1 METEKVAYDSKV
13 VVGTYQCADCGYKYF
28 NIIMKILGV
37 DPSLSNTGY
46 GLLDVNGKK
55 LFPIEGG
62 VIKTKTKDSLE
73 IRLSIIFENFND
85 LLLKF
90 SPDCLAVEDLH
101 SRPRFAK
108 TSILMGHARG
118 VIIMSAGL
126 NKIPVYDYQ
135 PTRAKNVVTGSGR
148 ADKTQVMNSVAKI
161 LNNKNLLKNEHV
173 ADAFSIAICHSI
185 VADSKIL

>member
-1 METEKVAYDSKV
+1 
-13 VVGTYQCADCGYKYF
+13 
-28 NIIMKILGV
+28 MKILGV

-173 ADAFSIAICHSI
+173 ADAFSIEICHSI

>member
-1 METEKVAYDSKV
+1 
-13 VVGTYQCADCGYKYF
+13 
-28 NIIMKILGV
+28 MKILGV

-55 LFPIEGG
+55 LIPIEGG
-62 VIKTKTKDSLE
+62 VIKTKKIDPLE

>member
-1 METEKVAYDSKV
+1 
-13 VVGTYQCADCGYKYF
+13 
-28 NIIMKILGV
+28 MKILGV

-46 GLLDVNGKK
+46 GLLEVNGKK

-185 VADSKIL
+185 IADSKIL

>member
-1 METEKVAYDSKV
+1 
-13 VVGTYQCADCGYKYF
+13 
-28 NIIMKILGV
+28 MKILGV
-37 DPSLSNTGY
+37 DPSLTNTGY
-46 GLLDVNGKK
+46 GLLEVNGKK

-62 VIKTKTKDSLE
+62 VIKTKNIDPLE

-118 VIIMSAGL
+118 VIIMCAGL

-148 ADKTQVMNSVAKI
+148 ADKTQVMNSVSKI

-185 VADSKIL
+185 IADSKIL

>member
-1 METEKVAYDSKV
+1 
-13 VVGTYQCADCGYKYF
+13 
-28 NIIMKILGV
+28 MKILGV

-46 GLLDVNGKK
+46 GLLEVNGKK

-62 VIKTKTKDSLE
+62 VIKTKTKASLE

-185 VADSKIL
+185 IADSKIL

>member
-1 METEKVAYDSKV
+1 
-13 VVGTYQCADCGYKYF
+13 
-28 NIIMKILGV
+28 MKILGV

-55 LFPIEGG
+55 LFPLEGG

-73 IRLSIIFENFND
+73 IRLSIIFENFNN

-185 VADSKIL
+185 IADSKNL

>member
-1 METEKVAYDSKV
+1 
-13 VVGTYQCADCGYKYF
+13 
-28 NIIMKILGV
+28 MKILGV
-37 DPSLSNTGY
+37 DPSLTNTGY

>member
-1 METEKVAYDSKV
+1 M
-13 VVGTYQCADCGYKYF
+13 
-28 NIIMKILGV
+28 
-37 DPSLSNTGY
+37 
-46 GLLDVNGKK
+46 LDVNGKK
-55 LFPIEGG
+55 LFPIEGC

-185 VADSKIL
+185 IADSKIL

>member
-1 METEKVAYDSKV
+1 M
-13 VVGTYQCADCGYKYF
+13 
-28 NIIMKILGV
+28 
-37 DPSLSNTGY
+37 
-46 GLLDVNGKK
+46 LDVNGKK

-185 VADSKIL
+185 IADSKNL

>member
-1 METEKVAYDSKV
+1 
-13 VVGTYQCADCGYKYF
+13 
-28 NIIMKILGV
+28 MKILGV

-46 GLLDVNGKK
+46 GLLEVNGKK
-55 LFPIEGG
+55 LFPLEGG

-185 VADSKIL
+185 IADSKIL

>member
-1 METEKVAYDSKV
+1 
-13 VVGTYQCADCGYKYF
+13 
-28 NIIMKILGV
+28 MKILGV

-55 LFPIEGG
+55 LFPLEGG

-73 IRLSIIFENFND
+73 IRLSIIFENFNN

-185 VADSKIL
+185 IADSKIL

>member
-1 METEKVAYDSKV
+1 
-13 VVGTYQCADCGYKYF
+13 
-28 NIIMKILGV
+28 MKILGV

-46 GLLDVNGKK
+46 GLLEVNGKK

-185 VADSKIL
+185 IADSKNL

>member
-1 METEKVAYDSKV
+1 M
-13 VVGTYQCADCGYKYF
+13 
-28 NIIMKILGV
+28 I
-37 DPSLSNTGY
+37 
-46 GLLDVNGKK
+46 
-55 LFPIEGG
+55 
-62 VIKTKTKDSLE
+62 IKTKTKDSLE

-108 TSILMGHARG
+108 TAILMGHARG

-161 LNNKNLLKNEHV
+161 LNNKTG
-173 ADAFSIAICHSI
+173 FWQ
-185 VADSKIL
+185 

>member
-1 METEKVAYDSKV
+1 
-13 VVGTYQCADCGYKYF
+13 
-28 NIIMKILGV
+28 MKILGV

-185 VADSKIL
+185 IADSKNL

>member
-1 METEKVAYDSKV
+1 MCIRDR
-13 VVGTYQCADCGYKYF
+13 
-28 NIIMKILGV
+28 ILGV

-55 LFPIEGG
+55 LFPLEGG

-73 IRLSIIFENFND
+73 IRLSIIFENFNN

-185 VADSKIL
+185 IADSKIL

>member
-1 METEKVAYDSKV
+1 
-13 VVGTYQCADCGYKYF
+13 
-28 NIIMKILGV
+28 MKIVGV
-37 DPSLSNTGY
+37 DRSLSNKGY
-46 GLLDVNGKK
+46 GLLDVIGIK
-55 LFPIEGG
+55 LFPLEGG

-185 VADSKIL
+185 IADSKIL

>member
-1 METEKVAYDSKV
+1 
-13 VVGTYQCADCGYKYF
+13 
-28 NIIMKILGV
+28 MKILGV

-46 GLLDVNGKK
+46 GLLEVNGKK

-90 SPDCLAVEDLH
+90 SPDCVEVEDLH

-185 VADSKIL
+185 IADSKIL

>member
-1 METEKVAYDSKV
+1 
-13 VVGTYQCADCGYKYF
+13 
-28 NIIMKILGV
+28 MKILGV

-126 NKIPVYDYQ
+126 NKIPVYNYQ

>member
-1 METEKVAYDSKV
+1 
-13 VVGTYQCADCGYKYF
+13 
-28 NIIMKILGV
+28 MKILGV

-46 GLLDVNGKK
+46 GLLEVNGKK

-73 IRLSIIFENFND
+73 IRLSIIFENFNN

-90 SPDCLAVEDLH
+90 SPDCLAVEELH

-185 VADSKIL
+185 IADSKIL

>member
-1 METEKVAYDSKV
+1 
-13 VVGTYQCADCGYKYF
+13 
-28 NIIMKILGV
+28 MKILGV

-62 VIKTKTKDSLE
+62 VIKTKNIDPLE
-73 IRLSIIFENFND
+73 IRLSIIVENFND

-185 VADSKIL
+185 VANSKIL

>member
-1 METEKVAYDSKV
+1 
-13 VVGTYQCADCGYKYF
+13 
-28 NIIMKILGV
+28 MKILGV

-55 LFPIEGG
+55 LIPLEGG
-62 VIKTKTKDSLE
+62 VIKTKTNDSLE

-185 VADSKIL
+185 IADSKIL

>member
-1 METEKVAYDSKV
+1 
-13 VVGTYQCADCGYKYF
+13 
-28 NIIMKILGV
+28 MKILGV

-90 SPDCLAVEDLH
+90 SPDCLAVEYLH

-185 VADSKIL
+185 IADSKIL

>member
-1 METEKVAYDSKV
+1 
-13 VVGTYQCADCGYKYF
+13 
-28 NIIMKILGV
+28 MKILGV

-46 GLLDVNGKK
+46 GLLEVNGKK

-126 NKIPVYDYQ
+126 NKILVYDYQ

-185 VADSKIL
+185 IADSKIL

>member
-1 METEKVAYDSKV
+1 
-13 VVGTYQCADCGYKYF
+13 
-28 NIIMKILGV
+28 MKILGV

-185 VADSKIL
+185 IADSKSL

>member
-1 METEKVAYDSKV
+1 
-13 VVGTYQCADCGYKYF
+13 
-28 NIIMKILGV
+28 MKILGV

-55 LFPIEGG
+55 LFPLEGG

-185 VADSKIL
+185 IADSKIL

>member
-1 METEKVAYDSKV
+1 
-13 VVGTYQCADCGYKYF
+13 
-28 NIIMKILGV
+28 MKILGV
-37 DPSLSNTGY
+37 NPSLSNTGY

-55 LFPIEGG
+55 LFPLEGG

-185 VADSKIL
+185 IADSKIL

>member
-1 METEKVAYDSKV
+1 
-13 VVGTYQCADCGYKYF
+13 
-28 NIIMKILGV
+28 MKILGV

-55 LFPIEGG
+55 LFPLEGG

-73 IRLSIIFENFND
+73 IRLSIIFENFNN

-108 TSILMGHARG
+108 TSILMGHARIG
-118 VIIMSAGL
+118 LPQNSLIFFLGMRLLPPLAG
-126 NKIPVYDYQ
+126 
-135 PTRAKNVVTGSGR
+135 
-148 ADKTQVMNSVAKI
+148 M
-161 LNNKNLLKNEHV
+161 
-173 ADAFSIAICHSI
+173 IATFIQQ
-185 VADSKIL
+185 

>member
-1 METEKVAYDSKV
+1 
-13 VVGTYQCADCGYKYF
+13 
-28 NIIMKILGV
+28 MKILGV

>member
-1 METEKVAYDSKV
+1 
-13 VVGTYQCADCGYKYF
+13 
-28 NIIMKILGV
+28 MKILGV

-55 LFPIEGG
+55 LFPLEGG
-62 VIKTKTKDSLE
+62 VIKTKTRDSLE
-73 IRLSIIFENFND
+73 VRLSIIFENFND

-185 VADSKIL
+185 IADSKIL

>member
-1 METEKVAYDSKV
+1 M
-13 VVGTYQCADCGYKYF
+13 
-28 NIIMKILGV
+28 NILGV

>member
-1 METEKVAYDSKV
+1 
-13 VVGTYQCADCGYKYF
+13 
-28 NIIMKILGV
+28 MKILGV

-55 LFPIEGG
+55 LFPLEGG

-135 PTRAKNVVTGSGR
+135 PTRAKNVVPGSGR

-185 VADSKIL
+185 IADSKIL

>member
-1 METEKVAYDSKV
+1 
-13 VVGTYQCADCGYKYF
+13 
-28 NIIMKILGV
+28 MKILGV

-46 GLLDVNGKK
+46 GLLEVNGKK
-55 LFPIEGG
+55 LFPICRSL
-62 VIKTKTKDSLE
+62 TKTKDSLE

-185 VADSKIL
+185 IADSKIL

>member
-1 METEKVAYDSKV
+1 
-13 VVGTYQCADCGYKYF
+13 
-28 NIIMKILGV
+28 MKILGV

-55 LFPIEGG
+55 LFPLEGG

-73 IRLSIIFENFND
+73 IRLSIIFENFNN

-118 VIIMSAGL
+118 VIFMSAGL

-185 VADSKIL
+185 IADSKIL

>member
-1 METEKVAYDSKV
+1 
-13 VVGTYQCADCGYKYF
+13 
-28 NIIMKILGV
+28 MKILGV

-126 NKIPVYDYQ
+126 NNIPVYDYQ

-185 VADSKIL
+185 IADSKNL

>member
-1 METEKVAYDSKV
+1 
-13 VVGTYQCADCGYKYF
+13 
-28 NIIMKILGV
+28 MKILGV

-46 GLLDVNGKK
+46 GLLEVNGKK

-73 IRLSIIFENFND
+73 IRLSIIYENFND

-185 VADSKIL
+185 IADSKIL

>member
-1 METEKVAYDSKV
+1 
-13 VVGTYQCADCGYKYF
+13 
-28 NIIMKILGV
+28 MKILGV

-101 SRPRFAK
+101 SRPRFPK

-126 NKIPVYDYQ
+126 NKIPVYNYQ

-185 VADSKIL
+185 IADSKIL